1 MRRRKTV
8 RSSMV
13 KVPQTLAEAAEI
25 IHLVGKKQKE
35 IKSIKATCD
44 KKSGVFN
51 EQIEV
56 LNKKVEVLEW
66 EALAKVEKREKA
78 IFQLMR
84 YLFAYAESHRDELTN
99 MGKRK
104 TVPLLAGKLQWQLSP
119 FALVVEDE
127 KKTIERLERWGWTN
141 LLQVT
146 KKIDKRRLLKELQK
160 KKSELAQKLKDVSI
174 VQREQFIVEP
184 AESGIEAKEDVRK
197 LRGEIV

>member
-1 MRRRKTV
+1 
-8 RSSMV
+8 
-13 KVPQTLAEAAEI
+13 
-25 IHLVGKKQKE
+25 
-35 IKSIKATCD
+35 
-44 KKSGVFN
+44 
-51 EQIEV
+51 
-56 LNKKVEVLEW
+56 
-66 EALAKVEKREKA
+66 
-78 IFQLMR
+78 MR